1 MMIGLS
7 FVGNIIY
14 EDEWQ
19 VAVWV
24 ENGKII

>member
-1 MMIGLS
+1 MMISLS

-19 VAVWV
+19 AAVWV
-24 ENGKII
+24 ENGKMI